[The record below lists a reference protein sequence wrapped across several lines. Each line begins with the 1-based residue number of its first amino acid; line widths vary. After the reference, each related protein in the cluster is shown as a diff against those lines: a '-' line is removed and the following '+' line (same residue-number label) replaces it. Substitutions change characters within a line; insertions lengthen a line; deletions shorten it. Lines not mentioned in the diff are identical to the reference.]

1 MRSFEIPAIG
11 GFMLAEDT
19 QDHRGLFGPEGQC
32 VLYFASPAE
41 AIEKVSWA
49 LENPVERQRMAK
61 AAHERI
67 VKGNNT
73 YRDRLEQM
81 LAAVEN

>member
-19 QDHRGLFGPEGQC
+19 QEHREILGPEGQC
-32 VLYFASPAE
+32 VLYFTSPAE
-41 AIEKVSWA
+41 AIEKARWA
-49 LENPVERQRMAK
+49 LKNPVERRRMAR

-67 VKGNNT
+67 ITGHNT
-73 YRDRLEQM
+73 YKDRLEQM
-81 LAAVEN
+81 LAAAKS